1 MPSIPGGRSR
11 YRIAFRGE
19 SDTLAAA
26 FPDLAPSFEGG
37 NTVLTGAILDRA
49 QLQGI
54 LARADSLGFEL
65 VSVNPI
71 DPAKTS
77 VYDRKDAES

>member
-1 MPSIPGGRSR
+1 MPSIPGGRKR

-19 SDTLAAA
+19 SDALATA
-26 FPDLAPSFEGG
+26 FPDLMSSFEGG
-37 NTVLTGAILDRA
+37 NTVLTGEIVDRA

-54 LARADSLGFEL
+54 LVRADSLGFEL

-71 DPAKTS
+71 EP
-77 VYDRKDAES
+77 